1 MYIIYNISIQQNSA
15 KHVTSFV
22 RLKHVHLKGIESEV
36 PGCPSGGPMA
46 GIPNCGLSKGPGLDL
61 KIVKTCQV
69 SAEIYLSTVHTCH
82 TLIHYV

>member
-61 KIVKTCQV
+61 KIVKTTCQ
-69 SAEIYLSTVHTCH
+69 S
-82 TLIHYV
+82 